1 MDGLKKLVGPIVIV
15 ALVAAAA
22 LVMLDG
28 RSPKTVT
35 AYFPRA
41 ISVYEGSDVRVLGV
55 PVGTVDTVTP
65 EGTSV
70 KIEMSYDP
78 TVKLPADAKAVIVAP
93 SIVGDRFVQ
102 LTPVYGAQG
111 EDGDVLEDGAVISLD
126 ETSTPIELDQIFSSI
141 DQLAVAVGP
150 NGANSQGALTD
161 LLEQTAD
168 NFRGQGATFN
178 QTITDFSTFTSTLDR
193 NKEELFGSTAE
204 LEKFINTL
212 ATNDKTVRNFND
224 SLSSVST
231 VLAGERTELRSA
243 LSNLATALQTV
254 GTFVR
259 QNRQILTTNISGLN
273 RVAKVLVRRR
283 SALDE
288 VLKTAPVALN
298 NLALTYNPQA
308 GTLDVNANVG
318 ELVNQITGDP
328 KTLLCGL
335 VNQADSSGD
344 TCKLIQQ
351 LPLPRT
357 SPFGPGTGSSYGEQ
371 FDPTLGGLA
380 GVQR

>member
-1 MDGLKKLVGPIVIV
+1 MEGLKKLVGPIVVV
-15 ALVAAAA
+15 ALIAAAA

-70 KIEMSYDP
+70 KVEMSYDP

-102 LTPVYGAQG
+102 LTPAYGAEGTQ
-111 EDGDVLEDGAVISLD
+111 DDVLADGAQIALQD
-126 ETSTPIELDQIFSSI
+126 TSTPIELDQIYASI
-141 DQLAVAVGP
+141 DQLSVALGP
-150 NGANSQGALTD
+150 DGANSTGALTD
-161 LLEQTAD
+161 LLESTAD
-168 NFRGQGATFN
+168 NFRGQGAAFN
-178 QTITDFSTFTSTLDR
+178 QTIRDFSTFTQTLDR

-212 ATNDKTVRNFND
+212 ATNDQTVRRFND
-224 SLSSVST
+224 SLASVST
-231 VLAGERTELRSA
+231 VLAGERQELRAA
-243 LSNLATALQTV
+243 LGNLATALQSV

-259 QNRQILTTNISGLN
+259 QNRQILTSNISGLN
-273 RVAKVLVRRR
+273 RVARVLVKRR
-283 SALDE
+283 SSLE
-288 VLKTAPVALN
+288 EILKTAPVALN

-308 GTLDVNANVG
+308 GTLDTNANVG
-318 ELVNQITGDP
+318 ELVNQISGDP

-335 VNQADSSGD
+335 VANADESGE

-357 SPFGPGTGSSYGEQ
+357 TPFGPGTGTSYGER

-380 GVQR
+380 EAPR